1 MSKSKTISATRIG
14 KKRFNILAMIFVTV
28 VINYLDR
35 TNISIAAAALK
46 EELGIN
52 AIQMG
57 YIFSAFGWTYSLLQ
71 IPGGIVADKVKSRIL
86 YPVLMTFWSIAT
98 LFQGM
103 INSFAAL
110 IGLRASIGIFEA
122 PSYPINNLVVTR
134 WFPENERASAIATYT
149 SGQFL
154 GMAVLLPVLTLIQDA
169 LGWRGLFI
177 VSGIIG
183 LVWAVVWYIFYRDP
197 QEHKKIGDAELQHI
211 KKGGGLVAE
220 KGKAEIEKFTAS
232 DLANAFKYRKL
243 WGLYIGQFCLG
254 ATTIFFLTWFP
265 TYLVEFRGLDFIKS
279 GFYASIPYL
288 AAFLGVLLAGFTSD
302 YLIKKGYTPEVARKA
317 PIITGMLL
325 SIAIIGANYTEDTTL
340 IITFLSIAFFG
351 NGLASIAWIFVS
363 LIAPKNTIGLIGG
376 TFNFIGGLS
385 GVIVPIVIGYLVQD
399 GDFSPALFFIGAM
412 ALLGLI
418 SYTFIVGKVTRIV
431 SKKDAPI

>member
-1 MSKSKTISATRIG
+1 MTKTQSTN
-14 KKRFNILAMIFVTV
+14 KRYHILAMIFVTV

-35 TNISIAAAALK
+35 TNISIAASALK

-86 YPVLMTFWSIAT
+86 YPIIMAFWSMAT
-98 LFQGM
+98 LIQGLVS
-103 INSFAAL
+103 SFAAL
-110 IGLRASIGIFEA
+110 IGLRASIGVFEA
-122 PSYPINNLVVTR
+122 PSYPTNNLIVTR

-154 GMAVLLPVLTLIQDA
+154 GMAALLPVLTLIQDA

-183 LVWAVVWYIFYRDP
+183 LIWAVVWYIFYRDP
-197 QEHKKIGDAELQHI
+197 QNHNQLSEAELAHI
-211 KKGGGLVAE
+211 KKGGGLVANEE
-220 KGKAEIEKFTAS
+220 KSEEVRKFEWV

-288 AAFLGVLLAGFTSD
+288 AAFFGVLLAGFTSD

-325 SIAIIGANYTEDTTL
+325 SIAIIGANYTDDTIL
-340 IITFLSIAFFG
+340 IILFLSIAFFG
-351 NGLASIAWIFVS
+351 NGLASIAWIFIS
-363 LIAPKNTIGLIGG
+363 LIAPKNNIGLIGG
-376 TFNFIGGLS
+376 AFNFIGGLA
-385 GVIVPIVIGYLVQD
+385 GVVIPIAIGYLVQD
-399 GDFSPALFFIGAM
+399 GDFSSALFFIGAL
-412 ALLGLI
+412 AFLGFF
-418 SYTFIVGKVTRIV
+418 SYTFIVGKVERIEPKNR
-431 SKKDAPI
+431 SNK

>member
-1 MSKSKTISATRIG
+1 MSKIELSSKERVG
-14 KKRFNILAMIFVTV
+14 KKRYQILTMIFVTV

-35 TNISIAAAALK
+35 TNISIAAGALK

-86 YPVLMTFWSIAT
+86 YPLIMVLWSIAT
-98 LFQGM
+98 LVQGLV
-103 INSFAAL
+103 NSFTAL
-110 IGLRASIGIFEA
+110 LGLRTSIGMFEA
-122 PSYPINNLVVTR
+122 PSYPINNLIVTR

-154 GMAVLLPVLTLIQDA
+154 GMAFLLPVLTLIQDA

-177 VSGIIG
+177 VSGFIG
-183 LVWAVVWYIFYRDP
+183 LIWAAVWYFFYRDP
-197 QEHKKIGDAELQHI
+197 QNHKKIGNAELMHI
-211 KKGGGLVAE
+211 KDGGGLVVSKDKTE
-220 KGKAEIEKFTAS
+220 TQKFEWS
-232 DLANAFKYRKL
+232 DLGNAFKYRKL

-254 ATTIFFLTWFP
+254 STTIFFLTWFP

-288 AAFLGVLLAGFTSD
+288 AAFFGVLLAGFTSD
-302 YLIKKGYTPEVARKA
+302 YLIKRGFTREVARKA

-340 IITFLSIAFFG
+340 IIVFLSIGF
-351 NGLASIAWIFVS
+351 
-363 LIAPKNTIGLIGG
+363 
-376 TFNFIGGLS
+376 
-385 GVIVPIVIGYLVQD
+385 VIGHT
-399 GDFSPALFFIGAM
+399 M
-412 ALLGLI
+412 A
-418 SYTFIVGKVTRIV
+418 Y
-431 SKKDAPI
+431 KKHKNKTNPKQL

>member
-1 MSKSKTISATRIG
+1 MGNVGPGSKERIG
-14 KKRFNILAMIFVTV
+14 KKRYNILVMIFITV

-35 TNISIAAAALK
+35 TNISIAAGALK

-86 YPVLMTFWSIAT
+86 YPLIMVLWSLAT
-98 LFQGM
+98 LVQGLV
-103 INSFAAL
+103 NSFTAL
-110 IGLRASIGIFEA
+110 LGLRTSIGMFEA
-122 PSYPINNLVVTR
+122 PSYPINNLIVTR

-154 GMAVLLPVLTLIQDA
+154 GMAFLLPVLTLIQDA

-183 LVWAVVWYIFYRDP
+183 LLWAAVWYFFYRDP
-197 QEHKKIGDAELQHI
+197 QNHKKIGKAELSHI
-211 KKGGGLVAE
+211 KDGGGLIVT
-220 KGKAEIEKFTAS
+220 KDKDDTQKFKWS

-288 AAFLGVLLAGFTSD
+288 AAFFGVLLAGFTSD
-302 YLIKKGYTPEVARKA
+302 YLIKKGFTREVARKA

-325 SIAIIGANYTEDTTL
+325 SIAIIGANYTENTTL
-340 IITFLSIAFFG
+340 IIVFLSIAFFG

-363 LIAPKNTIGLIGG
+363 LIAPKNNIGLIGG

-385 GVIVPIVIGYLVQD
+385 AVVVPIVIGYLVQD
-399 GDFSPALFFIGAM
+399 GDFSPALFFIGAL

-418 SYTFIVGKVTRIV
+418 SYTFIVGKVERII
-431 SKKDAPI
+431 PEN